1 MSDIQSVPR
10 VCLKNYFCNLHVL
23 LCGIHPTESSFKT
36 LYKKATANET
46 ENKNR
51 SRQSDCQRKM
61 EDLEMNEVIEI
72 LKEIDDSID
81 YENEKALID
90 DQLLDSFGVITLV
103 SELEEAF
110 DISIEAS
117 EMMPENFNSAEA
129 IWKMVQRL
137 QED

>member
-1 MSDIQSVPR
+1 MS
-10 VCLKNYFCNLHVL
+10 YFAVYILQKVVL
-23 LCGIHPTESSFKT
+23 RHYI
-36 LYKKATANET
+36 KKATANET
-46 ENKNR
+46 ENKNI

>member
-1 MSDIQSVPR
+1 M
-10 VCLKNYFCNLHVL
+10 CLKNHFCNLHIL
-23 LCGIHPTESSFKT
+23 LCGIHLTESSFKT
-36 LYKKATANET
+36 LYKKAKANET
-46 ENKNR
+46 ENKNI

>member
-1 MSDIQSVPR
+1 M
-10 VCLKNYFCNLHVL
+10 CLKNHFCNLHVL
-23 LCGIHPTESSFKT
+23 LCGIHLTESSFKT
-36 LYKKATANET
+36 LYKKVKANET
-46 ENKNR
+46 ENKNI